1 MKRSSD
7 IIVLNGRRYDAHS
20 GQPLDGGKAPQPV
33 HAKQHATIH
42 TSYHSKPSA
51 HHKAVDRGPAKHVAA
66 HAPEHSRTLMRQA
79 VHKPA
84 QDRGRRIKAQ
94 GHLGASAERQASK
107 ILARQSA
114 RQPNTARLQ
123 HPSTKRPKGRLISHF
138 SPELFAVDGHTPA
151 IVYGALPVK
160 DTAHNSEGRA
170 PAPAAKRRE
179 AWTTDELLEYAVH
192 HAADTGQPTHRRRKT
207 LIRRAHAH
215 QR

>member
-20 GQPLDGGKAPQPV
+20 GQPLDGGQATGPA
-33 HAKQHATIH
+33 HAKHHAAIH
-42 TSYHSKPSA
+42 TSYHPKPPS
-51 HHKAVDRGPAKHVAA
+51 HHKSVERGPVKHVAA

-84 QDRGRRIKAQ
+84 PDHKRRIKAQ
-94 GHLGASAERQASK
+94 GHLSASAERQASK
-107 ILARQSA
+107 ILTRQDD
-114 RQPNTARLQ
+114 RRPNTARLQ

-160 DTAHNSEGRA
+160 DTAHHSQGRTA
-170 PAPAAKRRE
+170 PPTAKRRK

-192 HAADTGQPTHRRRKT
+192 HAADPGQPVRHRRKT
-207 LIRRAHAH
+207 LLKRAHAH